1 MFTQADHDWYTLSI
15 IGHVHDINAEYA
27 MPDRAMRKARRLHLK
42 VLLQGVNFTLDYAPN
57 GHEVITVGEQRFEI
71 SPAASDDEIRARIA
85 NPFIPT
91 ENIQMSITGLQSGA
105 FQSKLAEMRQK
116 IAEKQAQA
124 LAKID
129 GTVTDGL
136 ARIEAA
142 AAGATAKATKEIED
156 ALQEF
161 AEHTNG
167 GPV

>member
-1 MFTQADHDWYTLSI
+1 
-15 IGHVHDINAEYA
+15 
-27 MPDRAMRKARRLHLK
+27 MPDRAFRKARRMHLK
-42 VLLQGVNFTLDYAPN
+42 ELLPGVNFVLDYAPN

-71 SPAASDDEIRARIA
+71 TPAASDDEIRVRIA

-105 FQSKLAEMRQK
+105 FQAKLAEMRQK
-116 IAEKQAQA
+116 IADKQTQA

-129 GTVTDGL
+129 GTVSDGL
-136 ARIEAA
+136 AKLEAA
-142 AAGATAKATKEIED
+142 ADGAATKAQKEIDD

-167 GPV
+167 GPA

>member
-1 MFTQADHDWYTLSI
+1 
-15 IGHVHDINAEYA
+15 

-42 VLLQGVNFTLDYAPN
+42 ELLPGVNFALDYAPN
-57 GHEVITVGEQRFEI
+57 GNEVITVGDERFEI
-71 SPAASDDEIRARIA
+71 SPAASDDEIKIRIA

-91 ENIQMSITGLQSGA
+91 ANIQMSITGLQSGA
-105 FQSKLAEMRQK
+105 FQAKLAEMRQK
-116 IAEKQAQA
+116 IADKQAQA

-136 ARIEAA
+136 ARLEAA
-142 AAGATAKATKEIED
+142 ADGATAKAHKEIED

-167 GPV
+167 GPA